1 MENKKNEILQVR
13 SDILFHDLFNENDM
27 SLLEWTASQ
36 ILECDVS
43 KVKGKVRVINIRLPR
58 TNEKERSK
66 YVDLVVVYEN
76 QKIIIELNNN
86 YDGFYLRN
94 VLYALNGLSN
104 YYNIDNATYY
114 GFIPENIYKTI
125 LVNLNWYRNKGI
137 SEKVP
142 SKKVIF
148 YEYPLDDVYKERYKM
163 DYLMKIININLD
175 YYAKLGYDNLE
186 NYDNLYK
193 LLTVNTED
201 ELKNFSKYDELNF
214 YSKKI
219 HNLSKN
225 DEYKEKIMSE
235 EIEENVRAHEK
246 YLGGLFYGRE
256 EARAEAEAE
265 IAEAKAET
273 ARSKAETDEAK
284 QKLKETQ
291 TLIVK
296 NLLENSVSDDI
307 ILKSTNVSIEELEK
321 IKKELK

>member
-43 KVKGKVRVINIRLPR
+43 KVKGKVKVINIRLPR

-66 YVDLVVVYEN
+66 YVDLVVEYEN

-94 VLYALNGLSN
+94 VLYSLNGLSN
-104 YYNIDNATYY
+104 YYNIDKATYY

-193 LLTVNTED
+193 LLTITTED

-219 HNLSKN
+219 HNLSKS
-225 DEYKEKIMSE
+225 DEYKES
-235 EIEENVRAHEK
+235 N
-246 YLGGLFYGRE
+246 Y
-256 EARAEAEAE
+256 
-265 IAEAKAET
+265 
-273 ARSKAETDEAK
+273 
-284 QKLKETQ
+284 
-291 TLIVK
+291 
-296 NLLENSVSDDI
+296 
-307 ILKSTNVSIEELEK
+307 
-321 IKKELK
+321 

>member
-27 SLLEWTASQ
+27 SLLEWTSSQ

-66 YVDLVVVYEN
+66 YVDLDVVYEN

-94 VLYALNGLSN
+94 VLYSLNCLSN
-104 YYNIDNATYY
+104 YYNIDNANYY

-142 SKKVIF
+142 SNKVIF
-148 YEYPLDDVYKERYKM
+148 YEYPLDDVYKEKYKM

-201 ELKNFSKYDELNF
+201 ELKKFSKYDELNF

-235 EIEENVRAHEK
+235 EIEENVRAHET

-256 EARAEAEAE
+256 EARAEAEAYN
-265 IAEAKAET
+265 IPI
-273 ARSKAETDEAK
+273 SM
-284 QKLKETQ
+284 
-291 TLIVK
+291 
-296 NLLENSVSDDI
+296 DI
-307 ILKSTNVSIEELEK
+307 
-321 IKKELK
+321 

>member
-86 YDGFYLRN
+86 YEGFYLRN

-104 YYNIDNATYY
+104 YYNIGKANYY
-114 GFIPENIYKTI
+114 DFTSENIYKTI
-125 LVNLNWYRNKGI
+125 LVNLNWYKYESI
-137 SEKVP
+137 SKKVP

-148 YEYPLDDVYKERYKM
+148 YEYPLDDIYKERYKM

-201 ELKNFSKYDELNF
+201 ELKKFSKYDELNF

-265 IAEAKAET
+265 IAEVKAE
-273 ARSKAETDEAK
+273 ADQR
-284 QKLKETQ
+284 LKETQ

-296 NLLENSVSDDI
+296 NLLNKNMTDLEI
-307 ILKSTNVSIEELEK
+307 MEITNISKEELDN

>member
-43 KVKGKVRVINIRLPR
+43 KVKGKVKVINIRLPR

-66 YVDLVVVYEN
+66 YVDLVVEYEN

-175 YYAKLGYDNLE
+175 YYAKIGYDNLE

-235 EIEENVRAHEK
+235 EIEENVRAHET

-265 IAEAKAET
+265 IAEA
-273 ARSKAETDEAK
+273 KAETDEAK

-307 ILKSTNVSIEELEK
+307 ILKSTNISIEELDN
-321 IKKELK
+321 IKKEIK

>member
-43 KVKGKVRVINIRLPR
+43 KVKGKVKVVNIRLPR

-66 YVDLVVVYEN
+66 YVDLVVEYEN

-94 VLYALNGLSN
+94 VLYSLNGLSN
-104 YYNIDNATYY
+104 YYNIDNAAYY

-148 YEYPLDDVYKERYKM
+148 YEYPLDDIYKEKYKM

-193 LLTVNTED
+193 LLTITTED
-201 ELKNFSKYDELNF
+201 ELKKFSKYDELNF

-219 HNLSKN
+219 HNLSKS

-307 ILKSTNVSIEELEK
+307 ILKSTNISIEELDN
-321 IKKELK
+321 IKKEIK

>member
-43 KVKGKVRVINIRLPR
+43 KVKGKVKVVNIRLPR

-201 ELKNFSKYDELNF
+201 ELKKFSKYDELNF

-235 EIEENVRAHEK
+235 EIEENVRAHET

-256 EARAEAEAE
+256 EARAEAEAYN
-265 IAEAKAET
+265 IPI
-273 ARSKAETDEAK
+273 SM
-284 QKLKETQ
+284 
-291 TLIVK
+291 
-296 NLLENSVSDDI
+296 DI
-307 ILKSTNVSIEELEK
+307 
-321 IKKELK
+321 